1 MARFMP
7 LCAAGKGVWHAYTR
21 TQYQSAVRQIA
32 AQPTLCL
39 NLVRGYA
46 TDKKKGKG
54 SQPSSE
60 TDIRKVRNI
69 GIIAHIDAGKT
80 TTTER
85 MLFYSGY
92 TKRIGNVD
100 EGDTVMDY
108 LPAERNRG
116 ITITSAAISFDWNSH
131 RVNLIDTPGH
141 ADFTFEVIRSIRVLD
156 GAVTVLDGVEGV
168 EAQTEKVWH
177 QAKSMGIPRIIFVNK
192 MDREGAGFGRTVRE
206 VAGKLQAKTAVINMP
221 MFRAEIVDGMTV
233 ARSCGI
239 IDVIEMKAIEWAPNT
254 DGREFKVLELTGEHL
269 EEATKARVALVETLA
284 ELDDDMIEK
293 FLEADDDHMAIASA
307 DIKKALRRC
316 TLANKLVPVLSGASF
331 RNIGVQPLLD
341 AVIDYLPSPADRPS
355 PIMKSTDPKIP
366 DVPLAKAGTGSA
378 LAFKVI
384 HDGHTGKILV
394 FVRVY
399 SGTLITHSKIF
410 NTSNRT
416 EERALQ
422 LSRMYADSS
431 VRIDSIPEGHIGVI
445 SGTKEV
451 RTGDTIIFSSKGQG
465 PSIPQNQLRSMQLL
479 PIDIPSPVFFASIEP
494 RTASDQKP
502 LDDGLATLLREDP
515 SLQLSVDDETG
526 QTQLSGMGELHLEI
540 SRDRLINDLKVNAHV
555 GKIQIAY
562 KESVDPRYVQSTPA
576 RYEYSRVL
584 KAGSVSAAATV
595 SIRGIPDDLEFAD
608 DSLKA
613 ELARSTQLPENNY
626 LTLPE
631 GYELSHS
638 KIDIKDLRTALQNGV
653 SSGLFHGKKYGL
665 PVHSVLVSVSDIEL
679 PLDLDSAAPL
689 AQALRFAISAV
700 MDSVPE
706 ESRNLME
713 PVMDVT
719 VIVDD
724 EDIGSVM
731 SDISSARS
739 GRVYAL
745 EDESASRP
753 TQDDTEYIDP
763 NLVYSPPDT
772 TLHLSKHNLRR
783 TLDKKLIKAKVPLN
797 EMVGYLKFLRSMTQ
811 GRGSF
816 VMAFDRYERASK
828 DRTESIWAKQYE

>member
-1 MARFMP
+1 M
-7 LCAAGKGVWHAYTR
+7 
-21 TQYQSAVRQIA
+21 
-32 AQPTLCL
+32 
-39 NLVRGYA
+39 
-46 TDKKKGKG
+46 
-54 SQPSSE
+54 
-60 TDIRKVRNI
+60 
-69 GIIAHIDAGKT
+69 
-80 TTTER
+80 
-85 MLFYSGY
+85 
-92 TKRIGNVD
+92 D

-116 ITITSAAISFDWNSH
+116 ITITSAAITFDWNNH

-177 QAKSMGIPRIIFVNK
+177 QAKNMGIPRIIFVNK

-206 VAGKLQAKTAVINMP
+206 VAGKLQAKTAVINIP
-221 MFRAEIVDGMTV
+221 MFKSEMVDRMTT
-233 ARSCGI
+233 AKLCGI
-239 IDVIEMKAIEWAPNT
+239 IDIIEMKSIEWMPGT
-254 DGREFKVLELTGEHL
+254 DGREFAVADLTGENL
-269 EEATKARVALVETLA
+269 EEAKKARVSLVETLA
-284 ELDDDMIEK
+284 ELDEQMVET
-293 FLEADDDHMAIASA
+293 FLEVDDDHMAIAPK
-307 DIKKALRRC
+307 DIKAALRRC
-316 TLANKLVPVLSGASF
+316 TLENRVVPVLSGASF

-355 PIMKSTDPKIP
+355 PIMRSSNAKIRDLP
-366 DVPLAKAGTGSA
+366 VAQANAGSA

-384 HDGHTGKILV
+384 HDNHTGKILV

-399 SGTLITHSKIF
+399 SGTLTAYDKIF
-410 NTSNRT
+410 NTSSRT

-431 VRIDSIPEGHIGVI
+431 IKIDSIPEGHIGVI

-451 RTGDTIIFSSKGQG
+451 RTGDTIIFETQG
-465 PSIPQNQLRSMQLL
+465 KKPSIPRDQLRTMQLL

-494 RTASDQKP
+494 KTASDSKP
-502 LDDGLATLLREDP
+502 LEIALETLLREDP
-515 SLQLSVDDETG
+515 SLKISVDEETG

-562 KESVDPRYVQSTPA
+562 KEGIDPRYSANKPTIF
-576 RYEYSRVL
+576 EYSRAV
-584 KAGSVSAAATV
+584 KNGIVSAKATI
-595 SIRGIPDDLEFAD
+595 SIRGVPEDLEFAD
-608 DSLKA
+608 EAFKQELSNSKA
-613 ELARSTQLPENNY
+613 LPESNY
-626 LTLPE
+626 LTISPE
-631 GYELSHS
+631 LELAHP
-638 KIDIKDLRTALQNGV
+638 KIDLKDIQLAIENGV

-665 PVHSVLVSVSDIEL
+665 PVNSVQVSIMDINIPPE
-679 PLDLDSAAPL
+679 LDSAAPL
-689 AQALRFAISAV
+689 APALRFAVSAA
-700 MDSVPE
+700 MEEVPPDMKV
-706 ESRNLME
+706 LME

-719 VIVDD
+719 VIVDE

-745 EDESASRP
+745 DDDSASRP
-753 TQDDTEYIDP
+753 EEDDAEYIDP

-772 TLHLSKHNLRR
+772 TLHLSKHNIRK

-816 VMAFDRYERASK
+816 IMAFDRYERVAK
-828 DRTESIWAKQYE
+828 DRTESVWAKEFE